1 MDLFTLKATLVLD
14 TSEYQR
20 KVSEIIEQA
29 KKDGETLSDALSA
42 GKPSVSVP
50 ASGGQT
56 QTGGGQTQTGG
67 GWTVGGGVF
76 SQVVAESAM
85 DTARWLAE
93 VGKESVGLASS
104 LEEVQNVVDVTFG
117 ENAGKIDRWS
127 QMQAGDFG
135 LSELQAKQFAGFYG
149 NMLQAA
155 GISADQSAEMAMQ
168 LSQLAGDMASFYNIG
183 IEEAYGKIQ
192 SGLAGETDPL
202 MRYGIDMRAGA
213 LEEYTGRKLKDM
225 TTAEQLQARY
235 DYLME
240 RSVPVQ
246 GDYERTAEGYANS
259 QRTLENNL
267 NRLKAQFGEGIMP
280 MLAAGTN
287 AANKF
292 FEAIYAQS
300 AEETLE
306 GIDNAAENAKDGI
319 GEAAENARAM
329 VGVLDDYGD
338 KTALTAD
345 EQARWDAVVKELV
358 RTIPELSTM
367 IDRQTGEI
375 DGGTAALLE
384 NIDAWEEAGKA
395 GADTAAMAEKE
406 KMLADINAKIAEE
419 EGLLAIAQKRLEQS
433 QNEIIALGA
442 SVAETLG
449 REFDGTEES
458 ARKLLATNIG
468 WGEALK
474 TGLSEQELL
483 DLIRPVS
490 NAAGAI
496 EEHRE
501 NIAALQQEYSTVEQ
515 SIAGDSGLMS
525 ETVNETAGSVTESF
539 AEIEQ
544 ATNSVVANFDQR
556 NSAYAASYGTG
567 IAAADGLNDALPAYA
582 AAAGQYTFAPAH
594 PPASG
599 ALARDEAIA
608 REMTRE
614 MDARGGDDAL
624 IEEVR
629 ALRQDISQM
638 QIVMDSGA
646 LVGQIAPGID
656 RRLGEMA
663 NRKGRRN

>member
-1 MDLFTLKATLVLD
+1 MDLFTLKATLGLD

-20 KVSEIIEQA
+20 KVSEIIDQA

-42 GKPSVSVP
+42 GKPSVSMP

-56 QTGGGQTQTGG
+56 QTGGG
-67 GWTVGGGVF
+67 WTFGK
-76 SQVVAESAM
+76 QVSAEIAAQKVMDVAQWVIDA
-85 DTARWLAE
+85 
-93 VGKESVGLASS
+93 GKESVGLASS
-104 LEEVQNVVDVTFG
+104 LEEVLNVVDVTFG

-135 LSELQAKQFAGFYG
+135 LSEMQAKQFAGFYG

-192 SGLAGETDPL
+192 SGLAGETEPL

-240 RSVPVQ
+240 RSAPVQ

-267 NRLKAQFGEGIMP
+267 NRLKTQFGDQIMP
-280 MLAAGTN
+280 VLTAGTN

-375 DGGTAALLE
+375 DGGTAALMA

-406 KMLADINAKIAEE
+406 KMLTDINAEIAQEQAM
-419 EGLLAIAQKRLEQS
+419 LDVAQKRFEQS
-433 QNEIIALGA
+433 QGEVIALGA

-449 REFDGTEES
+449 REFDGTAES
-458 ARKLLATNIG
+458 VKELLSTNIG
-468 WGEALK
+468 RSEALK
-474 TGLSEQELL
+474 TGLSKQELL
-483 DLIRPVS
+483 DLMRPVS
-490 NAAGAI
+490 DAAEAI
-496 EEHRE
+496 EEHKE
-501 NIAALQQEYSTVEQ
+501 NIAALQQEYATVEQ

-525 ETVNETAGSVTESF
+525 DIVAETAGSVTESF

-582 AAAGQYTFAPAH
+582 AAAGQYTFAPAR
-594 PPASG
+594 PPAAG

-638 QIVMDSGA
+638 QIVMDNGA
-646 LVGQIAPGID
+646 LVGQIAPGINRWLGQEVARH
-656 RRLGEMA
+656 RR
-663 NRKGRRN
+663 